1 MAAPLIA
8 AGIMA
13 GSSLLGAGIQSY
25 YGNKAAEEEREA
37 REKAAKQLLSQGKLT
52 NSEYNQIIQSIN
64 DYYTHRQGLSNAG
77 DINAY
82 RNAIADY
89 NPEDYAADVG
99 EFSFDKTKE
108 DYINPYYSRI
118 IGDTANTIQ
127 HSAAGAGLGRGTG
140 AALNIAKG
148 TAEKSDELY
157 RTAMSDYQNDRDFA
171 YQQFTDAIKNNQARL
186 NALRSGQEYKM
197 GLQGNLAQDYVN
209 TQDARQSDLLK
220 AQQDRLASK
229 QAYDTA
235 IVRTL
240 LRRKYGRNLYKR

>member
-13 GSSLLGAGIQSY
+13 GASLIGAGIQSY
-25 YGNKAAEEEREA
+25 SQSKAAEAEREA
-37 REKAAKQLLSQGKLT
+37 REKAAKDLLNRGQLTDNEYRQVI
-52 NSEYNQIIQSIN
+52 NSIDS
-64 DYYTHRQGLSNAG
+64 YYANRQGLGSAG
-77 DINAY
+77 DINSY
-82 RNAIADY
+82 RQAIANFDE
-89 NPEDYAADVG
+89 NNYAAPVG
-99 EFSFDKTKE
+99 EFNFDKTKE
-108 DYINPYYSRI
+108 DYLNPYYSRI

-157 RTAMSDYQNDRDFA
+157 RTAMMDYQNDREFA

-186 NALRSGQEYKM
+186 DAIREGAQYRI

-235 IVRTL
+235 IV
-240 LRRKYGRNLYKR
+240 GLY

>member
-8 AGIMA
+8 AGIIA
-13 GSSLLGAGIQSY
+13 GASLLGAGIQSY
-25 YGNKAAEEEREA
+25 SQSKAAEAERDA
-37 REKAAKQLLSQGKLT
+37 RESAAKDLLQRGQIT
-52 NSEYNQIIQSIN
+52 DNEYRQIINSIDSYYANRQSI
-64 DYYTHRQGLSNAG
+64 GSAG

-82 RNAIADY
+82 RQAIADY

-99 EFSFDKTKE
+99 EFNFDKTKE
-108 DYINPYYSRI
+108 DYLNPYYSRI

-157 RTAMSDYQNDRDFA
+157 RTAMSDYQNDRNFA

-235 IVRTL
+235 IV
-240 LRRKYGRNLYKR
+240 GLY

>member
-13 GSSLLGAGIQSY
+13 GSSLLGAGIQAYSQY
-25 YGNKAAEEEREA
+25 KAAEEERKA
-37 REKAAKQLLSQGKLT
+37 REDAAKRLLSQGQLT
-52 NSEYNQIIQSIN
+52 NSEYKEIIQSIN
-64 DYYTHRQGLSNAG
+64 DYYNNRQGLSKAS
-77 DINAY
+77 DINDY
-82 RNAIADY
+82 RKAIADY

-99 EFSFDKTKE
+99 DFNNVYSKTKE
-108 DYINPYYSRI
+108 DFINPYYSRI

-157 RTAMSDYQNDRDFA
+157 RTAMQDYQDDRDFA

-186 NALRSGQEYKM
+186 NAIRSGTEYKM

-235 IVRTL
+235 MV
-240 LRRKYGRNLYKR
+240 GLY